1 MRLTSKIFYL
11 GLVFALLLGTLV
23 TIQQIDDYNYSIEI
37 EKIEIDDNSAR
48 LKLLKAKYDNLNQA
62 LDKAGTDKV
71 QLEQRLQELQREKES
86 LQSELLAKQEQKNRM
101 TLTGTAYASS
111 GTHNDWMLEAGI
123 PQEQWVAAERLV
135 QRESSWNPLAQNS
148 IGACSLV
155 QAYPCSKIPGDW
167 RDPVTAL
174 KWGHQYVVSRYGTW
188 DNALSHSYANN
199 WY

>member
-1 MRLTSKIFYL
+1 MRLTSRIFYL

-86 LQSELLAKQEQKNRM
+86 LQSELLTKKNGIQ
-101 TLTGTAYASS
+101 LSGTAHAEVIQSDDYYVNWIIQHESS
-111 GTHNDWMLEAGI
+111 GNAWAVN
-123 PQEQWVAAERLV
+123 P
-135 QRESSWNPLAQNS
+135 SS
-148 IGACSLV
+148 GACGLFQKLPCNV
-155 QAYPCSKIPGDW
+155 PLGDVNAQMADGLAYIE
-167 RDPVTAL
+167 
-174 KWGHQYVVSRYGTW
+174 HRYGTPY
-188 DNALSHSYANN
+188 NAYMFWQSHR